1 MKVISSN
8 LLIDLVTNKKSTLQL
23 EKSEWCD
30 VVALSRQL
38 GFLPFLYQISREEN
52 TLTLMPMSVA
62 SQLKSAYYELLK
74 QHDSIN
80 WHLLQLRKNNPGD
93 LKITLL
99 KGAAYIMAGKKNAKY
114 RLLSDIDLLV
124 EKNFLDDAEFWLF
137 INGFAVSVS
146 DEYDDYYYRQW
157 MHELPPFVNSKS
169 GLVVDLH
176 HNLLPI
182 SSKRHINA
190 SLIVDNGVELEQNLI
205 VPNDED
211 LIIHSAV
218 HLIQDSVFN
227 RSLRDLCD
235 QYWLLKDFIEQNG
248 TSASLLERAKSL
260 SLGIDLAKSLSLMS
274 EVLGRSLSTE
284 ELAFVGQMLR
294 RKRLWIVEKK
304 CYVIM
309 LHQPVVSEWKAKHH
323 AASLYLFVK
332 SHLIKMPIKLLV
344 KHAVIKSYKRI
355 IGLFKKQEKSL

>member
-1 MKVISSN
+1 MTSSN
-8 LLIDLVTNKKSTLQL
+8 LLIDLITRKKSALQL
-23 EKSEWCD
+23 EKSEWCS
-30 VVALSRQL
+30 VVALARQL
-38 GFLPFLYQISREEN
+38 GFLPFLYQIAHEEN
-52 TLTLMPMSVA
+52 ALKLIPSSVA
-62 SQLKSAYYELLK
+62 SQLKSSNYELLK
-74 QHDSIN
+74 QHDSVN
-80 WHLLQLRKNNPGD
+80 WHLLQLRKNNPAA

-99 KGAAYIMAGKKNAKY
+99 KGAAYIVAGKKNAQY

-124 EKNFLDDAEFWLF
+124 EKKFLNEAEFWLF
-137 INGFAVSVS
+137 INGFSVSIS

-182 SSKRHINA
+182 SSKRHIDA
-190 SLIVDNGVELEQNLI
+190 SLIVDNGMELEQNLI

-235 QYWLLKDFIEQNG
+235 QYWLLSDFIEQNG
-248 TSASLLERAKSL
+248 TSAALIKRAKSL
-260 SLGIDLAKSLSLMS
+260 SLGIDLAKSFSLMS
-274 EVLGRSLSTE
+274 EVLGRSLSNE
-284 ELAFVGQMLR
+284 ELAFVEQMLR

-304 CYVIM
+304 CYVII
-309 LHQPVVSEWKAKHH
+309 LNQPVVSEWKVEHH
-323 AASLYLFVK
+323 AASLYLFIK
-332 SHLIKMPIKLLV
+332 SHLIKMPIKLLI
-344 KHAVIKSYKRI
+344 KHAAIKSYKRI

>member
-1 MKVISSN
+1 MKVTTSN
-8 LLIDLVTNKKSTLQL
+8 LLIDLVTKKKSTLQL

-38 GFLPFLYQISREEN
+38 GFLPFLYHISLEEN
-52 TLTLMPMSVA
+52 TFSLMPKSVA

-80 WHLLQLRKNNPGD
+80 WHLAQLRKNNPSS

-99 KGAAYIMAGKKNAKY
+99 KGAAYIAAGKRNAAY

-124 EKNFLDDAEFWLF
+124 ERKFLNDAEFWLF

-169 GLVVDLH
+169 GLIVDLH

-190 SLIVDNGVELEQNLI
+190 SLIVDSGTELEEHYI
-205 VPNDED
+205 VPSDED

-218 HLIQDSVFN
+218 HLIQDSVFD

-235 QYWLLKDFIEQNG
+235 QYWLLTDYIEQNI
-248 TSASLLERAKSL
+248 TSAQLIDRAIKL
-260 SLGIDLAKSLSLMS
+260 ALGTDLAKSFSLMS
-274 EVLGRSLSTE
+274 EVLNLSLTDE
-284 ELAFVGQMLR
+284 ESDFVKQSLR
-294 RKRLWIVEKK
+294 RKRLWVLEKR
-304 CYVIM
+304 CYIIM
-309 LHQPVVSEWKAKHH
+309 LHQPVKSEWRVKHH
-323 AASLYLFVK
+323 VASLYLFVK
-332 SHLIKMPIKLLV
+332 SHLIKMPVKLLI
-344 KHAVIKSYKRI
+344 KHAGMKSYKRI
-355 IGLFKKQEKSL
+355 IGLFKKQEKGS

>member
-1 MKVISSN
+1 MTSSN
-8 LLIDLVTNKKSTLQL
+8 LLIDLITRKKSALQL
-23 EKSEWCD
+23 EKSDWCG
-30 VVALSRQL
+30 VVALARQL
-38 GFLPFLYQISREEN
+38 GFLPFLYQIALEEN
-52 TLTLMPMSVA
+52 ALKLIPSSVA
-62 SQLKSAYYELLK
+62 SQLKSSNYELLK
-74 QHDSIN
+74 QHDSVN
-80 WHLLQLRKNNPGD
+80 WHLLQLRKDNPAA

-99 KGAAYIMAGKKNAKY
+99 KGAAYIVGGKKNAQY

-124 EKNFLDDAEFWLF
+124 EKKFLNDAEFWLF
-137 INGFAVSVS
+137 INGFAVSIS

-182 SSKRHINA
+182 SSKRHIDA
-190 SLIVDNGVELEQNLI
+190 SLIIDNGVELEQNLV

-235 QYWLLKDFIEQNG
+235 QYWLLSDFIDRNR
-248 TSASLLERAKSL
+248 TSTSLIERAKSL

-274 EVLGRSLSTE
+274 EVLGRSLSNE
-284 ELAFVGQMLR
+284 ELAFVEQMLR

-309 LHQPVVSEWKAKHH
+309 LHQPVVSEWKVEHH
-323 AASLYLFVK
+323 AASFYLFIK
-332 SHLIKMPIKLLV
+332 SHLIKMPVKLLI
-344 KHAVIKSYKRI
+344 KHAGMKLYKRI
-355 IGLFKKQEKSL
+355 IGLFKKQEKIL